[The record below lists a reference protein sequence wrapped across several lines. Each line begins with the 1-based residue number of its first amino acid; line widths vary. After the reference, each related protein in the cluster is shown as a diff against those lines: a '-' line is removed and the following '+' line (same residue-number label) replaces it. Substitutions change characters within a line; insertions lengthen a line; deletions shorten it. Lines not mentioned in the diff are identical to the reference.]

1 MYSVYVRESGETIAS
16 SVFEGLAEAVSFGR
30 EESLEGNSITVYEAV
45 QDASGSILHIS
56 KVLSMIMP
64 KETPYV

>member
-1 MYSVYVRESGETIAS
+1 MYSVYVRDSGVTVAS

-30 EESLEGNSITVYEAV
+30 EESLEGNSITVYSAV
-45 QDASGSILHIS
+45 QDASGDIVHLY
-56 KVLSMIMP
+56 KVLYMVMP

>member
-1 MYSVYVRESGETIAS
+1 MYSVYVRDSGETVAS

-30 EESLEGNSITVYEAV
+30 EESLEGNSITIYSSV
-45 QDASGSILHIS
+45 QDASGNIMHLD
-56 KVLSMIMP
+56 KVLSMVMP

>member
-1 MYSVYVRESGETIAS
+1 MYSVIVRDDTGVVAR
-16 SVFEGLAEAVSFGR
+16 SVLDGLAEAVSFGR

-45 QDASGSILHIS
+45 QDSSGDILHIS

>member
-1 MYSVYVRESGETIAS
+1 MYSVYVKDSGETVAS

-30 EESLEGNSITVYEAV
+30 EESLEGNSITVYAAV
-45 QDASGSILHIS
+45 QDASGNIMHLN

>member
-1 MYSVYVRESGETIAS
+1 MYSVIVRDDTGVVAR
-16 SVFEGLAEAVSFGR
+16 SVLDGLAEAVSFGR

>member
-30 EESLEGNSITVYEAV
+30 EESLEGNSITVYFAV
-45 QDASGSILHIS
+45 QDASGDIMHLS
-56 KVLSMIMP
+56 KVLSMVMP

>member
-1 MYSVYVRESGETIAS
+1 MYSVYVRDSGETVAS

-30 EESLEGNSITVYEAV
+30 EESLEGNIITVYSAV
-45 QDASGSILHIS
+45 QDASGDIVHLY
-56 KVLSMIMP
+56 KVLYMVMP

>member
-1 MYSVYVRESGETIAS
+1 MYSVYVRDSGDTVAS

-30 EESLEGNSITVYEAV
+30 GESLEGNSITVYEAV
-45 QDASGSILHIS
+45 QDASGDIVHLN
-56 KVLSMIMP
+56 KVLSMVMP

>member
-1 MYSVYVRESGETIAS
+1 MYSVIVRDDLGVVARSTLD
-16 SVFEGLAEAVSFGR
+16 GLAEAVSFGR
-30 EESLEGNSITVYEAV
+30 EESLEGNSITIYHAV
-45 QDASGSILHIS
+45 QDASGNILHTD